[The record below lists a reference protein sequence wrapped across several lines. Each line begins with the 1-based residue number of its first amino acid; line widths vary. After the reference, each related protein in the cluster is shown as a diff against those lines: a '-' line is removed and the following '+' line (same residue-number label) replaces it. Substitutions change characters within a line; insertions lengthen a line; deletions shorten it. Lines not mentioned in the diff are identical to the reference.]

1 MSATLVKL
9 VKQTGV
15 YGLGNLLLKLAG
27 FLLAFLTLDPDL
39 LSQES
44 FGRLALL
51 EATGKVAVPL
61 FGLGV
66 ANGLLK
72 FWGGPDDRRERE
84 ELSFT
89 ALVAGAVAGVV
100 AAALAAAF
108 AEPLAAA
115 LLNDARYAAAV
126 RLMGVYVAFKVLAL
140 APTVF
145 IRNQEWVWLSVVA
158 ILGEMVL
165 LVAGAYVALVVYG
178 AGLNGLM
185 VAYVASAGASAL
197 ALAGGVA
204 ARLPWR
210 FRPDA
215 LRRLVAFGAPL
226 AVAGVGVVL
235 LNLADRYL
243 LEWLDEDGLDTVAVY
258 DWASRLGSVLYLLV
272 VTSFSSAFSVLGVK
286 ELDRDG
292 GGAALHRR
300 TFRHYVVW
308 AGWGVLGLSLAAYDG
323 TRLISENPAF
333 LAVEGLV
340 LPVAVG
346 FMVYGAYYILV
357 NVLYAAGLTGRIAT
371 NLVAATALNVAL
383 NVALIP
389 RLGALGAALATV
401 ASYGALA
408 AVTAVTVA
416 RETGV
421 RFGWGHLGRG
431 LALVCALF
439 AVGHLSLD
447 WPTATRIAWRGGVV
461 LAYLPLVVAVGLY
474 PWAEVR
480 EVVGRFRARRA

>member
-1 MSATLVKL
+1 MSAPLVKL

-89 ALVAGAVAGVV
+89 ALVAGAVAGAV

-108 AEPLAAA
+108 AEPLAAG
-115 LLNDARYAAAV
+115 LLNDARYAVAV

-145 IRNQEWVWLSVVA
+145 LRNQEWVWLSVAA

-210 FRPDA
+210 FRADA
-215 LRRLVAFGAPL
+215 LRRLVAFGGPL

-243 LEWLDEDGLDTVAVY
+243 LEWLDGLDTVAVY

-286 ELDRDG
+286 ELDRH

-357 NVLYAAGLTGRIAT
+357 NILYAAGLTGRIAT
-371 NLVAATALNVAL
+371 NLLAATALNVGL
-383 NVALIP
+383 NVVLIP

-421 RFGWGHLGRG
+421 RFAWGLLGRG
-431 LALVCALF
+431 LALVVVLF
-439 AVGHLSLD
+439 GVGHLSLD
-447 WPTATRIAWRGGVV
+447 WPAAARVAWRGGVV

-480 EVVGRFRARRA
+480 EVVGRVWARWR

>member
-1 MSATLVKL
+1 MSTPILKL
-9 VKQTGV
+9 VKQTGI

-27 FLLAFLTLDPDL
+27 FLLAFLYLDPAL

-51 EATGKVAVPL
+51 EATGKVVVPL
-61 FGLGV
+61 FGLGL

-84 ELSFT
+84 ELSYT
-89 ALVAGAVAGVV
+89 ALVGGAATGAVAAGLAV
-100 AAALAAAF
+100 AL

-115 LLNDARYAAAV
+115 LLDDARYAPAV
-126 RLMGVYVAFKVLAL
+126 RLMGVYVGFRVLAL
-140 APTVF
+140 APTMF
-145 IRNQEWVWLSVVA
+145 IRNQEWVWLSVAA
-158 ILGEMVL
+158 IFGEMVL

-185 VAYVASAGASAL
+185 VAYVVSAGASAL
-197 ALAGGVA
+197 VLAGGVA
-204 ARLPWR
+204 VRLPWR

-226 AVAGVGVVL
+226 AVAGVGVIL

-243 LEWLDEDGLDTVAVY
+243 LKWLADLDTVAVY
-258 DWASRLGSVLYLLV
+258 DWASRLGSVLYLLL

-308 AGWGVLGLSLAAYDG
+308 AGWGVLGLSLFAYDG
-323 TRLISENPAF
+323 TRWISDNPAF
-333 LAVEGLV
+333 LAVETLV

-346 FMVYGAYYILV
+346 FMVYGVYYILV
-357 NVLYAAGLTGRIAT
+357 NILYAAGLTGRIAT

-389 RLGALGAALATV
+389 SLGAVGAAVATV
-401 ASYGALA
+401 AAYTALM
-408 AVTAVTVA
+408 AVTAWTVT
-416 RETGV
+416 RETGT
-421 RFGWGHLGRG
+421 RFTWSQLARG
-431 LALVCALF
+431 LALVVVLF
-439 AVGHLSLD
+439 GVGHLSLE
-447 WPTATRIAWRGGVV
+447 WSTFARLAWRGGVA

-474 PWAEVR
+474 PWREVR
-480 EVVGRFRARRA
+480 EVAGRLRAGRG

>member
-1 MSATLVKL
+1 MSAPLAKL

-27 FLLAFLTLDPDL
+27 FLLAFLTLDPAL
-39 LSQES
+39 LSLES

-51 EATGKVAVPL
+51 ETTGKVVVPL
-61 FGLGV
+61 FGLGI

-89 ALVAGAVAGVV
+89 ALAAGAAAGAVAAGLGV
-100 AAALAAAF
+100 LL
-108 AEPLAAA
+108 AEPLARA
-115 LLNDARYAAAV
+115 LLDDARYAPAV
-126 RLMGVYVAFKVLAL
+126 RLLGAYVAFKVLAL

-145 IRNQEWVWLSVVA
+145 IRNQEWVWLSVAA
-158 ILGEMVL
+158 IFGEMVL
-165 LVAGAYVALVVYG
+165 LVAGAYLALVVYG

-185 VAYVASAGASAL
+185 VAYVASAGASAVV
-197 ALAGGVA
+197 LAGGVA

-243 LEWLDEDGLDTVAVY
+243 LKWLADLDTVAVY

-323 TRLISENPAF
+323 TRLVSENPAF

-371 NLVAATALNVAL
+371 NLLAATALNVGL
-383 NVALIP
+383 NLALIP

-421 RFGWGHLGRG
+421 RFAWGQLGRG
-431 LALVCALF
+431 LALVAVLF
-439 AVGHLSLD
+439 GVGHLSLD
-447 WPTATRIAWRGGVV
+447 WPAAARIAWRGGVV

-480 EVVGRFRARRA
+480 EVAGRLRARRR